1 MQVSI
6 IPVGM
11 LGTNSYL
18 LASEKKSCALID
30 PGAQPEKLASII
42 EENGYTLRY
51 ILLTHGHWDHTGA
64 VKKLMQKFPKAVCF
78 IGNGDKDMLTDHK
91 AVSYMISEKDWDDFH
106 IPDVMGV
113 SEGDVL
119 ELDELKIQVI
129 ETPGHTVG
137 SVCYICDDAIFTG
150 DTLFHGSIG
159 RCDFPGGDFG
169 TMRKSLLRLA
179 GMAGQGKKYA
189 VYPGHGDA
197 TTLEY
202 ESKNNPYILYGG

>member
-1 MQVSI
+1 MHVSI

-18 LASEKKSCALID
+18 LASGAKSCALID

-51 ILLTHGHWDHTGA
+51 VLLTHGHWDHTGA
-64 VKKLMQKFPKAVCF
+64 VKDIMKKFPNAMCF
-78 IGNGDKDMLTDHK
+78 IGNGDKAMLTDHK

-106 IPDVMGV
+106 IPDVRGLA
-113 SEGDVL
+113 EGDAL

-179 GMAGQGKKYA
+179 KMAGQGKKYA
-189 VYPGHGDA
+189 VYPGHGDT